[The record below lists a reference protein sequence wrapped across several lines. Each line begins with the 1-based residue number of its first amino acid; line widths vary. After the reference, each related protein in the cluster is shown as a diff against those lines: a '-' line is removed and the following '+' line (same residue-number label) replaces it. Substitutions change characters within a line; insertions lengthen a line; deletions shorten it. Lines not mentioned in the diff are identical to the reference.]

1 MNENHFLKLTQKHLT
16 SLLKMVLL
24 LGVIFSTSGISAQNA
39 KSKVSGKVISASD
52 NQPLIGVSVM
62 EKGTTNGTI
71 TNFDGEFTISTSA
84 DATLVFSYIGYVS
97 QQFTIERLSEIGNP
111 LEKISNVIDF
121 ESFRST
127 IEAKLLN
134 TEKKN
139 NAGAK
144 PFDVILMFKIMIL
157 QRYYGLGDSQV
168 EYQII
173 DRLSFKKF
181 LGLESGDKV
190 PDEKTVWLF
199 RERLT
204 KSGVVE
210 MLFSQFIQFL
220 EEKELIFNEGRLID
234 ASFTIAPRQRNTREE
249 NEKIKKGEGGDL
261 WNDQPNKKR
270 HKDIDARWTKKNGEK
285 FYGYKNHAK
294 VDSKGKFIKKY
305 LVTDASVHD
314 SQALDGLLEKSD
326 KGQSLYADSA
336 YTGEKQKK
344 VIKKYR
350 LKNKVHEK
358 GYRGNPLT
366 DKQKA
371 KNKKKSKIRV
381 RVEHV
386 FGFMEQSMNG
396 LIVRSIGITRAT
408 GIIGLINLTYNMFRY
423 EQVQRLKL
431 FC

>member
-1 MNENHFLKLTQKHLT
+1 MSLQKY
-16 SLLKMVLL
+16 KIK
-24 LGVIFSTSGISAQNA
+24 G
-39 KSKVSGKVISASD
+39 
-52 NQPLIGVSVM
+52 
-62 EKGTTNGTI
+62 EKGL
-71 TNFDGEFTISTSA
+71 FDE
-84 DATLVFSYIGYVS
+84 
-97 QQFTIERLSEIGNP
+97 QFTIERLSAIGNP

-121 ESFRST
+121 ETFRT
-127 IEAKLLN
+127 ILELKLLN

-144 PFDVILMFKIMIL
+144 PFDVVMMFKIMIL
-157 QRYYGLGDSQV
+157 QRYYGLGDTQV

-199 RERLT
+199 RENLT
-204 KSGVVE
+204 KSGVIE
-210 MLFSQFIQFL
+210 LLFKQFIQFL
-220 EEKELIFNEGRLID
+220 EENGLIFNEGKLVD

-249 NEKIKKGEGGDL
+249 NDKIKKGEGEDL
-261 WNDQPNKKR
+261 WVDQPNKKK

-285 FYGYKNHAK
+285 YYGYKNHAK
-294 VDSKGKFIKKY
+294 VDSKSKFINTF

-314 SQALDGLLEKSD
+314 SQALDKLLDKSD

-336 YTGEKQKK
+336 YTGEKQEK
-344 VIKKYR
+344 VIRKYR

-358 GYRGNPLT
+358 GYRGKPLT

-371 KNKKKSKIRV
+371 KNKIKSKTRV

-396 LIVRSIGITRAT
+396 LVVKSVGIVRAT
-408 GIIGLINLTYNMFRY
+408 GIISLINLTYNLFRY
-423 EQVQRLKL
+423 EQVERLNLYKA
-431 FC
+431 